1 MKLEFYYILSAIS
14 ITIGC
19 LIIYGTFL
27 YPLGIIFIFLP
38 NLFLWRTKLKHRKFS
53 AIYFFECTTIALG
66 LLIFIILIFQI
77 PEERGLELLRKWYFI
92 VPFWLLGL
100 SGLIYRYLKDKEQ
113 AQNPCFERD
122 ACSAAA
128 TPVPLKHML
137 SRRGKLGVSCRVKVP
152 VVGEMGS
159 PIKP

>member
-1 MKLEFYYILSAIS
+1 MAENGLFLQTRWAIVIMKLEFYYILSAIS

-38 NLFLWRTKLKHRKFS
+38 SLFLWRTNLKRRKFS
-53 AIYFFECTTIALG
+53 AIYFFECTTISLG

-92 VPFWLLGL
+92 VPLWLLGL

-113 AQNPCFERD
+113 AQ
-122 ACSAAA
+122 
-128 TPVPLKHML
+128 PLL
-137 SRRGKLGVSCRVKVP
+137 
-152 VVGEMGS
+152 
-159 PIKP
+159 